1 MLLNYSGFFIYDNF
15 MGDGGK
21 TILFGVLDGHGGAQ
35 VMEFVKASFAKV
47 IGKNREFE
55 KYEIIFEA
63 LLLEF

>member
-1 MLLNYSGFFIYDNF
+1 

-47 IGKNREFE
+47 IGKNRKFE